1 MMYFEGRE
9 EGEWNTAKER
19 KRKKPKKE
27 EKKEEKP
34 EKLGEMLILNIRWG
48 KFKVRYYA
56 ALVKEIK
63 VFKRL

>member
-34 EKLGEMLILNIRWG
+34 EKLGEMLILNIR
-48 KFKVRYYA
+48 
-56 ALVKEIK
+56 LH
-63 VFKRL
+63 L